1 MADYIDRSAAIE
13 ALRKFADDCPG
24 STEAATAAAT
34 AISVLSR
41 VPGPW
46 VEVKDGLPK
55 AENEVLALC
64 DRNGFQFVCPAIY
77 EDGSVLAQDSMWNWN
92 DLYNYGTYSEE
103 DNDYYVPE
111 GWWENRQFTPDDV
124 YNNPID
130 CEVTRWME
138 LPDAPEKINK
148 EMEE

>member
-1 MADYIDRSAAIE
+1 MADYIYRQTAIA
-13 ALRKFADDCPG
+13 ALREFAEECKG
-24 STEAATAAAT
+24 STEAATAAAM

-41 VPGPW
+41 VNGPW
-46 VEVKDGLPK
+46 VDVKDRLPK
-55 AENEVLALC
+55 AENEVLVLC

-77 EDGSVLAQDSMWNWN
+77 EDGTVLTQDSTWNWN

-103 DNDYYVPE
+103 DDDYYVPE